1 MIEYKEHINITA
13 RVLNE
18 TMLKEAQEQSAALQQ
33 AVLRLELEKTNDLHR
48 LILDAAGD
56 GIYGLD
62 TNGLTTFANPSA
74 LSMKKCLH

>member
-62 TNGLTTFANPSA
+62 TNGLKTFANPSA

>member
-1 MIEYKEHINITA
+1 LIEYKEHINITA

>member
-1 MIEYKEHINITA
+1 
-13 RVLNE
+13 
-18 TMLKEAQEQSAALQQ
+18 MLKEAQEQSAALQQ